1 MATDGDG
8 RGKGGQQ
15 NRLLKQG
22 TNKTSYE
29 GRRGKK
35 GQKSSDVTYGRPLR
49 TDEWMY
55 TS

>member
-1 MATDGDG
+1 MVE
-8 RGKGGQQ
+8 GKGGSKIDF
-15 NRLLKQG
+15 LSKG